1 MAEDTRTI
9 LVAIDSLKDAE
20 RAILPAIELAKS
32 QGGRIVALSA
42 INVTHTSGVNLKELY
57 ESIKKKKADPALKKV
72 RELCAEAGVDVIT
85 RVEKGSPGQVLA
97 EVARKE
103 KADIVLMRPTSRKGI
118 DEAGKGYGI
127 LKAEE
132 GKRRPVV
139 NLDPSG
145 VLVALD
151 SDVVACETEE
161 VAELLGKIVGNIDSF
176 SDLVTRMVS
185 LNELLE
191 DSAPIIKGAFDKS
204 LPALDSM
211 GKEMDAEEVKEL
223 ISTFMKNT
231 EAFSSLVKRL
241 VSMDELMKDY
251 APIMKGAFNKSLLA
265 LERVDRNL
273 DTEEAAVLFDTV
285 TRNLGTF
292 STLVQKMVAINELME
307 DVGPI
312 MKGAFDKS
320 LVFLDELG
328 GDLDPEEAGVLLRK
342 FIQNI
347 STFSYLLDRMS
358 SLTELMEDTTPIM
371 KSAFQK
377 SLAILQEVDRK
388 LDLDSALELT
398 DTVLSNMDAFSS
410 LAGKAVGVHELMEDM
425 QPIIKAAFDKSL
437 VKLDALQRD
446 GTIDRVAKFAQ
457 IMEMVFNNFSDE
469 DLERLGL
476 NLLLTM
482 DLLNRAMQ
490 PEVVSVV
497 HGMLDTVVT
506 CQRQYMKEGPKK
518 IGMFNYVSVMRDQD
532 IQMAVGFLT
541 NFLKNFNN
549 CIDRAQRES
558 LAGKDVEQVS
568 SRASTTEVQL

>member
-1 MAEDTRTI
+1 MASGTI

-20 RAILPAIELAKS
+20 RAIRPAIDLAKAR
-32 QGGRIVALSA
+32 GGRIVALST

-57 ESIKKKKADPALKKV
+57 ESIKKKRADPALKRV
-72 RELCAEAGVDVIT
+72 RELCAEAGVDVVT
-85 RVEKGSPGQVLA
+85 RVEKGNPGQVLA

-103 KADIVLMRPTSRKGI
+103 KAEIVLLRPTSRKGI

-132 GKRRPVV
+132 EKGRPMV
-139 NLDPSG
+139 NIDPSG
-145 VLVALD
+145 TVVALGR
-151 SDVVACETEE
+151 DVVACETEE
-161 VAELLGKIVGNIDSF
+161 VAELLKRVLENMDSF
-176 SDLVTRMVS
+176 SDLVTRMVA

-191 DSAPIIKGAFDKS
+191 DSVPIIKGAFDKS
-204 LPALDSM
+204 LPALDNLDR
-211 GKEMDAEEVKEL
+211 EMKPEEVREL
-223 ISTFMKNT
+223 ASTFLRNT
-231 EAFSSLVKRL
+231 EAFSGFVKRL

-251 APIMKGAFNKSLLA
+251 APIMKGAFQKSLLA
-265 LERVDRNL
+265 LDRVDKNL

-285 TRNLGTF
+285 TRNMGTF
-292 STLVQKMVAINELME
+292 SSLVEKMVAINELME
-307 DVGPI
+307 DTAPI

-320 LVFLDELG
+320 LVFLEELG
-328 GDLDPEEAGVLLRK
+328 GDLDTEEAGVLLKK
-342 FIQNI
+342 FLQNI

-377 SLAILQEVDRK
+377 SLIILQEVDRK

-398 DTVLSNMDAFSS
+398 DTLMQNMGAFSD
-410 LAGKAVGVHELMEDM
+410 LAKSAVGLHELMADM
-425 QPIIKAAFDKSL
+425 QPIIKDAFGKSL

-446 GTIDRVAKFAQ
+446 GTMDRVVKFAQ
-457 IMEMVFNNFSDE
+457 VMEMVFNNFSDE

-476 NLLLTM
+476 NLLLAM
-482 DLLNRAMQ
+482 DILNRAMQ

-541 NFLKNFNN
+541 NFLKNFNA
-549 CIDRAQRES
+549 CIDRAQREA
-558 LAGKDVEQVS
+558 LAGKGVEGVS
-568 SRASTTEVQL
+568 DGASTTEVQL